1 MKTAAWFVLAVLAL
15 ASVITITA
23 CGGGGSSSVSA
34 SSPIMVSVSASSNS
48 VQAGGSDSFT
58 ATELNDASGRGV
70 TWTVSCS
77 APQCGTV
84 SPTAT
89 PSGTATTYFA
99 PTTPPASD
107 ITITVKATSVADG
120 SKSGSAS
127 ITFSAITVSVSQTTA
142 IVQAGQTLLISG
154 SANNDPSG
162 QGVSWSI
169 SPTSGA
175 GSLSNANSNDVT
187 YNAPATPPVS
197 DLTLTV
203 TATSVADP
211 TKSASVTITVPSLT
225 VSVTAPASTVIAG
238 GTVPNIVAIVG
249 HDPSNKGVTW
259 NVSCSPGPCGNVS
272 PTATPSGVA
281 TTYSA
286 PATPPSADL
295 PVTITAVSV
304 AKPIVSASVVIT
316 VLAISVSVTAPP
328 NTTNVPAGGTV
339 PNIVATV
346 NNDPSHQGVTWA
358 ILPCG
363 VAQCGSLSANASLSG
378 APITYTAP
386 PTPPAS
392 DLGVTVVATSVSDTA
407 QTGAIAITVLAIT
420 ISISPPSARIPVNA
434 TTALNKTPFTATVS
448 NDASNQ
454 GATWTLA
461 QGTTAC
467 SAAVCGTVTPPVTT
481 GCTPTCIPTVYA
493 APATVPASAS
503 VTLTATSA
511 ADPTKLASVTITL
524 TAGTVKIIPAN
535 LNFGTLNLK
544 FGVKNRILPTTL
556 TNTGSSALSITSKT
570 IAGLTANAF
579 TVVSDLCGATVAS
592 GSSCDIR
599 VKFAP
604 GTAGHY
610 SANLTISD
618 NDISSP
624 QLVLLS
630 GTACSGTR
638 CFGQADIQS
647 ALVHNAMSAVPSPT
661 GPNKVGTRG
670 IDLVD
675 ATRSDPYHPTGGRRE
690 LVVRFWYPTALTRG
704 CKPAPYASASVWNYL
719 AQLEHV
725 PAPQVKTNSCQDAA
739 ITLGTHPVVVFT
751 HGYTGTFT
759 DYTFLFEDLASRG
772 YVVASV
778 GHTYETTAVEFSDGR
793 LAKSVLGSHIG
804 DTWRINR
811 QSTSLA
817 VAVRL
822 SDLKFVMD
830 ELERLNVSNASPFA
844 GKLDLSRVALAG
856 HSLGGLTALLG
867 VEFDSRFRAGISIDG
882 MVPGPLFSPT
892 DKPIMMLFARGDYW
906 DSDTCHL
913 WRDLR
918 GPRLAVNLKGAEHL
932 TPSDAVWLANGAI
945 KTGTV
950 GMTRTV
956 ASVRDYI
963 AGFLDAN
970 LNGKPMDDRLLVGLS
985 SIYPDV
991 EVTTQAS
998 CGAAQEN
1005 TQK

>member
-1 MKTAAWFVLAVLAL
+1 MKTAAWFVLAFLAL
-15 ASVITITA
+15 ASVVTITA

-34 SSPIMVSVSASSNS
+34 SSPITVSVSASSNS
-48 VQAGGSDSFT
+48 VQAGGTDSFT
-58 ATELNDASGRGV
+58 ATELNDASGKGV
-70 TWTVSCS
+70 TWTVSCTAS
-77 APQCGTV
+77 QCGTV

-89 PSGTATTYFA
+89 ASGVATTYTA
-99 PTTPPASD
+99 PSAPPASD
-107 ITITVKATSVADG
+107 VTITVKATSVADG

-142 IVQAGQTLLISG
+142 VVQAGQTLQISG

-175 GSLSNANSNDVT
+175 GTLSNANNNDVT
-187 YNAPATPPVS
+187 YNAPATPPTT

-203 TATSVADP
+203 TATSLADT
-211 TKSASVTITVPSLT
+211 TKSASVTITVPSVT
-225 VSVTAPASTVIAG
+225 VSVTASANSVIAG
-238 GTVPNIVAIVG
+238 GTVPNIFAIVG

-259 NVSCSPGPCGNVS
+259 NVSCSPGPCGSVTL
-272 PTATPSGVA
+272 TATPSGAA
-281 TTYSA
+281 TTYIA
-286 PATPPSADL
+286 PSTPPSADL
-295 PVTITAVSV
+295 QVTITAVSV
-304 AKPIVSASVVIT
+304 AKPTASASVTIT
-316 VLAISVSVTAPP
+316 VLAISVSVTAPAS
-328 NTTNVPAGGTV
+328 TVPAGGAV

-363 VAQCGSLSANASLSG
+363 VAQCGSLSANASPSG
-378 APITYTAP
+378 APISYTAP
-386 PTPPAS
+386 TTPPAS
-392 DLGVTVVATSVSDTA
+392 DLGVTIVATSASDTG
-407 QTGAIAITVLAIT
+407 QTGAIGITVLAIT
-420 ISISPPSARIPVNA
+420 ISISPTSALIPVNA
-434 TTALNKTPFTATVS
+434 ISSLNKTPFTAKVS

-454 GATWTLA
+454 GASWTLT
-461 QGTTAC
+461 QGTTPC
-467 SAAVCGTVTPPVTT
+467 SAAVCGTLKFPLTT
-481 GCTPTCIPTVYA
+481 GCTPSCTPNDYA

-503 VTLTATSA
+503 VTLTATSV

-535 LNFGTLNLK
+535 LNFGSLILK
-544 FGVKNRILPTTL
+544 FKKSSILPTTL
-556 TNTGSSALSITSKT
+556 TNTGGSALSITGKT
-570 IAGLTANAF
+570 ITGPNPNAF
-579 TVVSDLCGATVAS
+579 TVVNDLCGATVAS
-592 GSSCDIR
+592 GSSCDIS

-604 GTAGHY
+604 GVTGHY
-610 SANLTISD
+610 FANLTISD
-618 NDISSP
+618 NDIGSP
-624 QLVLLS
+624 QQVPLS
-630 GTACSGTR
+630 GTACSSTR
-638 CFGQADIQS
+638 CFGQADIRS
-647 ALVHNAMSAVPSPT
+647 ALVSNGMSAVPPPT
-661 GPNKVGTRG
+661 GPNKVGTRV
-670 IDLVD
+670 IELVD
-675 ATRSDPYHPTGGRRE
+675 AMRSDPYHATGARRE
-690 LVVRFWYPTALTRG
+690 LAVRFWYPTALTRD
-704 CKPAPYASASVWNYL
+704 CRPAPYASAKVWNYL
-719 AQLEHV
+719 AQLERV

-822 SDLKFVMD
+822 NDLKFVMD
-830 ELERLNVSNASPFA
+830 ELELLNASGTSPFA

-867 VEFDSRFRAGISIDG
+867 IEFDSRFRASISIDG
-882 MVPGPLFSPT
+882 MMPGALFSPT
-892 DKPIMMLFARGDYW
+892 DKPIMMLFARRDHW
-906 DSDTCHL
+906 DAETCHL
-913 WRDLR
+913 WRELR

-950 GMTRTV
+950 GMTKTV
-956 ASVRDYI
+956 TSVRDYV

-970 LNGKPMDDRLLVGLS
+970 LNGKPMDNRLLMGLS
-985 SIYPDV
+985 SNYPDV
-991 EVTTQAS
+991 EVTTQPS
-998 CGAAQEN
+998 CGEAQEDS
-1005 TQK
+1005 QK

>member
-1 MKTAAWFVLAVLAL
+1 MKPAACFGLAL
-15 ASVITITA
+15 VSLALVIAITA

-34 SSPIMVSVSASSNS
+34 SSPITVSVSASSNS
-48 VQAGGSDSFT
+48 VQAGGTDSFT
-58 ATELNDASGRGV
+58 ATELNDVSGRGV

-77 APQCGTV
+77 ASQCGTV

-89 PSGTATTYFA
+89 PSGIATTYYA

-107 ITITVKATSVADG
+107 VTITVKATSVADG
-120 SKSGSAS
+120 SKSGSSS
-127 ITFSAITVSVSQTTA
+127 ITFSAITVSVSQATA

-154 SANNDPSG
+154 TANNDPSG
-162 QGVSWSI
+162 QGVKWSI

-175 GSLSNANSNDVT
+175 GTLSNANNNDVT

-211 TKSASVTITVPSLT
+211 TKSATVAITVPSVT
-225 VSVTAPASTVIAG
+225 VSVTAPATTVIAG
-238 GTVPNIVAIVG
+238 GTAPNIVAIVG

-259 NVSCSPGPCGNVS
+259 SVSCSPGPCGSVS
-272 PTATPSGVA
+272 LTATPSGA
-281 TTYSA
+281 PTTYIA
-286 PATPPSADL
+286 PTTPPSADL

-304 AKPIVSASVVIT
+304 AKPIVSASVTIT
-316 VLAISVSVTAPP
+316 VLAISVSVTAPA

-363 VAQCGSLSANASLSG
+363 VPQCGSISANASASG
-378 APITYTAP
+378 VPITYTAP
-386 PTPPAS
+386 TTPPAS
-392 DLGVTVVATSVSDTA
+392 DLGVTIVATSVSDTA

-420 ISISPPSARIPVNA
+420 ISISPASALIPVNA
-434 TTALNKTPFTATVS
+434 ISSLNKTPFTPKVS

-454 GATWTLA
+454 GASLTLT

-467 SAAVCGTVTPPVTT
+467 SAAVCGSVTPLITT
-481 GCTPTCIPTVYA
+481 GCAPSCTPTVYA

-503 VTLTATSA
+503 VTLTATSV

-544 FGVKNRILPTTL
+544 FVRNRILPTTL
-556 TNTGSSALSITSKT
+556 TNTGSSVLSITAKT
-570 IAGLTANAF
+570 ITGLTPNAY
-579 TVVSDLCGATVAS
+579 TVVNDMCGATVAS
-592 GSSCDIR
+592 GSSCDIS

-604 GTAGHY
+604 GLAGRY
-610 SANLTISD
+610 FANLTISD

-624 QLVLLS
+624 QQVPLS
-630 GTACSGTR
+630 GTACSGIR
-638 CFGQADIQS
+638 CFGQADIRS
-647 ALVHNAMSAVPSPT
+647 ALVRNAINAVPTPS
-661 GPNKVGTRG
+661 GPNKVGTRV

-675 ATRSDPYHPTGGRRE
+675 SMRSDPYHATGARRE
-690 LVVRFWYPTALTRG
+690 LAVRFWYPTAFTRG
-704 CKPAPYASASVWNYL
+704 CKPAPYASSSVWNYL
-719 AQLEHV
+719 AQLERV
-725 PAPQVKTNSCQDAA
+725 PAPRVKTNSCQDAA

-778 GHTYETTAVEFSDGR
+778 GHTFETTAVEFSDGR
-793 LAKSVLGSHIG
+793 MVKSVLGSHIG
-804 DTWRINR
+804 NTLRIDG

-830 ELERLNVSNASPFA
+830 ELERLNVSDASPFA
-844 GKLDLSRVALAG
+844 GKLDLSRIALAG

-867 VEFDSRFRAGISIDG
+867 VELDSRFRAGISIDG
-882 MVPGPLFSPT
+882 VMPGSLFSPT
-892 DKPIMMLFARGDYW
+892 DKPIMMLFARGDHW
-906 DSDTCHL
+906 DADTCHL
-913 WRDLR
+913 WKGLR

-956 ASVRDYI
+956 GSVRDYV

-970 LNGKPMDDRLLVGLS
+970 LNGKRMDDRLLMGLS
-985 SIYPDV
+985 VNYPDV
-991 EVTTQAS
+991 EVTTRPS
-998 CGAAQEN
+998 CGGAQED

>member
-58 ATELNDASGRGV
+58 ATELNDASGKGV

-77 APQCGTV
+77 ASQCGNV

-89 PSGTATTYFA
+89 PSGVATTYFA

-107 ITITVKATSVADG
+107 ATITVKATSVADG
-120 SKSGSAS
+120 SKSGSAT

-175 GSLSNANSNDVT
+175 GSLSNANSSDVT

-203 TATSVADP
+203 TATSVAD
-211 TKSASVTITVPSLT
+211 TNKSASVTITVPSVT

-272 PTATPSGVA
+272 LTATPSGVA

-286 PATPPSADL
+286 PATPPPADL
-295 PVTITAVSV
+295 QVTITAVSV

-316 VLAISVSVTAPP
+316 VLAISVTVAPA

-346 NNDPSHQGVTWA
+346 NNDPSHQGVTWT

-386 PTPPAS
+386 TTPPAN
-392 DLGVTVVATSVSDTA
+392 DFGVTIVATSVSDTA
-407 QTGAIAITVLAIT
+407 QTGTIAITVLAIT
-420 ISISPPSARIPVNA
+420 ISISPTSALIPVNA
-434 TTALNKTPFTATVS
+434 ISSLNKTPFTAKVS

-454 GATWTLA
+454 GATWTLT

-467 SAAVCGTVTPPVTT
+467 SAAVCGTVMPLVTT

-493 APATVPASAS
+493 APATVPASPS
-503 VTLTATSA
+503 MTLTATSV

-544 FGVKNRILPTTL
+544 FKKTSMLPTTL

-570 IAGLTANAF
+570 ITGLTPNAF
-579 TVVSDLCGATVAS
+579 TVVNDLCGATVAS
-592 GSSCDIR
+592 GGSCDIS

-604 GTAGHY
+604 GVAGHY

-624 QLVLLS
+624 QQQVPLS
-630 GTACSGTR
+630 GTACSGIR
-638 CFGQADIQS
+638 CFGQADIRS
-647 ALVHNAMSAVPSPT
+647 ALVSNQMSAVPPPT
-661 GPNKVGTRG
+661 GPNKVGTRV

-675 ATRSDPYHPTGGRRE
+675 AMRSDPYVATVARRE
-690 LVVRFWYPTALTRG
+690 LAVRFWYPTTLTRG

-719 AQLEHV
+719 AKLERV

-793 LAKSVLGSHIG
+793 LAKSVLGSHIA

-830 ELERLNVSNASPFA
+830 ELERLNVSDTSPFA

-882 MVPGPLFSPT
+882 MMPGSLFSPT
-892 DKPIMMLFARGDYW
+892 DKPIMMLFARGDQW
-906 DSDTCHL
+906 DADTCHL
-913 WRDLR
+913 WRELR

-985 SIYPDV
+985 SNYPDM
-991 EVTTQAS
+991 EITAESS
-998 CGAAQEN
+998 CGEARKD
-1005 TQK
+1005 TQ

>member
-1 MKTAAWFVLAVLAL
+1 V
-15 ASVITITA
+15 
-23 CGGGGSSSVSA
+23 
-34 SSPIMVSVSASSNS
+34 
-48 VQAGGSDSFT
+48 
-58 ATELNDASGRGV
+58 
-70 TWTVSCS
+70 
-77 APQCGTV
+77 
-84 SPTAT
+84 
-89 PSGTATTYFA
+89 
-99 PTTPPASD
+99 
-107 ITITVKATSVADG
+107 
-120 SKSGSAS
+120 
-127 ITFSAITVSVSQTTA
+127 
-142 IVQAGQTLLISG
+142 
-154 SANNDPSG
+154 
-162 QGVSWSI
+162 
-169 SPTSGA
+169 
-175 GSLSNANSNDVT
+175 
-187 YNAPATPPVS
+187 PVS

-211 TKSASVTITVPSLT
+211 TKSASVTITVPSVT
-225 VSVTAPASTVIAG
+225 VSVTAPATTVIAG

-259 NVSCSPGPCGNVS
+259 NVSCSPGSCGSVS
-272 PTATPSGVA
+272 LTATPSGAA
-281 TTYSA
+281 TTYIA
-286 PATPPSADL
+286 PPTPPSADL
-295 PVTITAVSV
+295 QVTITAVSV

-316 VLAISVSVTAPP
+316 VLAISVSVTAPAS
-328 NTTNVPAGGTV
+328 TVPAGGTV
-339 PNIVATV
+339 PNVVAAV

-386 PTPPAS
+386 TTPPAS
-392 DLGVTVVATSVSDTA
+392 DLGVTIVATSVSDTA

-420 ISISPPSARIPVNA
+420 ISISPASARIPVNA

-454 GATWTLA
+454 GATWTLT

-467 SAAVCGTVTPPVTT
+467 SAGVCGTVTPLITT

-493 APATVPASAS
+493 APPTVPASAS
-503 VTLTATSA
+503 VTLTATSV

-535 LNFGTLNLK
+535 LNFSTLNLK
-544 FGVKNRILPTTL
+544 FVKNRILPATL
-556 TNTGSSALSITSKT
+556 TNTGSSALSITAKT
-570 IAGLTANAF
+570 ITGLTPNAY
-579 TVVSDLCGATVAS
+579 TVVNDMCGATVAS
-592 GSSCDIR
+592 GSSCDIS

-604 GTAGHY
+604 GLAGHY
-610 SANLTISD
+610 FANLTIAD

-624 QLVLLS
+624 QQVPLS
-630 GTACSGTR
+630 GTACTGIR
-638 CFGQADIQS
+638 VCFGQGDIRS
-647 ALVHNAMSAVPSPT
+647 ALVSNRMSAVPPPT
-661 GPNKVGTRG
+661 GPNKVGTRV

-675 ATRSDPYHPTGGRRE
+675 ATRSDPYHATGTRRE
-690 LVVRFWYPTALTRG
+690 LAVRFWYPTALTRD
-704 CKPAPYASASVWNYL
+704 CKPAPYASTRVWNYL
-719 AQLEHV
+719 AKLERV
-725 PAPQVKTNSCQDAA
+725 PAPQVKTNSCQDAT
-739 ITLGTHPVVVFT
+739 ITLGTHPMVVFT

-759 DYTFLFEDLASRG
+759 DHTFLFEDLASRG

-804 DTWRINR
+804 DTWRIDG

-830 ELERLNVSNASPFA
+830 ELERLNVSNTSPFA

-882 MVPGPLFSPT
+882 MMPGPLFSPT
-892 DKPIMMLFARGDYW
+892 DKPIMMLFARGDHW
-906 DSDTCHL
+906 DADTCHL
-913 WRDLR
+913 WRELR

-970 LNGKPMDDRLLVGLS
+970 LNGKPMDDRLLGGLS
-985 SIYPDV
+985 SNYPDM
-991 EVTTQAS
+991 EIIAQPS